1 MTLSIYPLPGIPE
14 VAAGDDLPALLLA
27 ALGRAGLTP
36 QPGDVLVVTH
46 KIVSKAEGAVVAL
59 TGDEERAYRELVLDQ
74 AVEVLRRRGDL
85 VIARTKHGFICANA
99 GVDRSNAAPGTAVL
113 LPLDPDRSAHG
124 IRMALRAA
132 TGVDLAVIIS
142 DTFGRP
148 WRRGLT
154 DVAIGVS
161 GMLPIL
167 DLKGTFDAAGRELH
181 VTEVAVVDEIAAAAD
196 LVMGKAAAVPA
207 ALVRGVEIPK
217 GEGRAADM
225 VRPVPMRERAWM
237 DFSHSSKISLWH
249 FLHAETSYIFAS
261 SSTVFA
267 FSAAV
272 TVKGTARKN
281 TKRHILKAF
290 IRWSSCWFLP

>member
-14 VAAGDDLPALLLA
+14 VAAGDDLPVLLLA

-113 LPLDPDRSAHG
+113 LPHDPDRSAHG

-225 VRPVPMRERAWM
+225 VRPDGEDMFR
-237 DFSHSSKISLWH
+237 
-249 FLHAETSYIFAS
+249 
-261 SSTVFA
+261 
-267 FSAAV
+267 
-272 TVKGTARKN
+272 
-281 TKRHILKAF
+281 
-290 IRWSSCWFLP
+290 